1 MSAVF
6 SQIDYFELFFSKKVR
21 KKFEKLILI
30 LSISGFFIHLLLVL
44 FFNLELF
51 SALNEDYFG
60 TPINAIYTPFSFI
73 LVYEIYL
80 LIFFIPRSFTTSL
93 LKQYEIIA
101 LVLIRRI
108 FGDITKI
115 DFDQALETNLELFNL
130 GIDLLAV
137 LLLLAIVLLFSRI
150 HLKLNA
156 LSRSLLEEERDF
168 IFKGYKKKLSVVL
181 LLIIVVVSCVH
192 FVDFINYSFAKEHL
206 IPGMSN
212 NLNSIFYKDF
222 FTLLILADVLVLLFS
237 YGVTQE
243 NFKLLRN
250 TGFIIATILMRI
262 SFSAEG
268 FLNVSFILAG
278 SLFGYLILLFY
289 FKFVE
294 SEVSNQKN

>member
-1 MSAVF
+1 MSSAF
-6 SQIDYFELFFSKKVR
+6 SRRDYFELFFSGQVR
-21 KKFEKLILI
+21 KKFEKLILV
-30 LSISGFFIHLLLVL
+30 LSISGFFIHLLLVML
-44 FFNLELF
+44 FNLEVL
-51 SALNEDYFG
+51 SALNVDYFG
-60 TPINAIYTPFSFI
+60 NPINAIYTPFSFI

-115 DFDQALETNLELFNL
+115 DFDQALETNEELFNL
-130 GIDLLAV
+130 GIDILAV

-156 LSRSLLEEERDF
+156 LSKTSLEEERDF

-181 LLIIVVVSCVH
+181 LLIIVAVSVAH
-192 FVDFINYSFAKEHL
+192 LVDFVTYSFTNDHL

-237 YGVTQE
+237 YGITQE

-262 SFSAEG
+262 SFSATG
-268 FLNVSFILAG
+268 VLNVTFILAG

-289 FKFVE
+289 YKFVE
-294 SEVSNQKN
+294 SQVSIQ

>member
-1 MSAVF
+1 M
-6 SQIDYFELFFSKKVR
+6 L
-21 KKFEKLILI
+21 
-30 LSISGFFIHLLLVL
+30 G
-44 FFNLELF
+44 
-51 SALNEDYFG
+51 ALNEDYFG
-60 TPINAIYTPFSFI
+60 NPINAIYTPFSFI

-115 DFDQALETNLELFNL
+115 DFDQTIETNEELFNL
-130 GIDLLAV
+130 GIDILAV

-156 LSRSLLEEERDF
+156 LSRTLFEEERDF

-181 LLIIVVVSCVH
+181 LFIIVVVSCVH
-192 FVDFINYSFAKEHL
+192 LVDFINYSFTRAHL

-237 YGVTQE
+237 YGITQE

-262 SFSAEG
+262 SFSATG
-268 FLNVSFILAG
+268 VLNVAFILAG

-289 FKFVE
+289 FKFLE
-294 SEVSNQKN
+294 SEASNQ

>member
-1 MSAVF
+1 MSSAL
-6 SQIDYFELFFSKKVR
+6 SRRDYFELFFSGQVR
-21 KKFEKLILI
+21 KKFEKLILV
-30 LSISGFFIHLLLVL
+30 LSISGFFIHLLLVML
-44 FFNLELF
+44 FNLEVL
-51 SALNEDYFG
+51 SSLNVDYFG
-60 TPINAIYTPFSFI
+60 NPINAIYTPFSFI

-115 DFDQALETNLELFNL
+115 DFDQALETNEELFNL
-130 GIDLLAV
+130 GIDILAV

-156 LSRSLLEEERDF
+156 LSRTLLEEERDF

-181 LLIIVVVSCVH
+181 LLIIVAVSVAH
-192 FVDFINYSFAKEHL
+192 LVDFVTYSFTNDHL

-237 YGVTQE
+237 YGITQE

-262 SFSAEG
+262 SFSATG
-268 FLNVSFILAG
+268 VLNVTFILAG

-289 FKFVE
+289 YKFVE
-294 SEVSNQKN
+294 SQVSIQ

>member
-6 SQIDYFELFFSKKVR
+6 SQRDYFELFFSKQVR
-21 KKFEKLILI
+21 KKFEKVILI
-30 LSISGFFIHLLLVL
+30 LSIAGFFIHLLLVL
-44 FFNLELF
+44 LYNIEVF

-60 TPINAIYTPFSFI
+60 NPINAIYTPFSFI

-108 FGDITKI
+108 FGDLTKI
-115 DFDQALETNLELFNL
+115 DFEQTIETNEELFNL
-130 GIDLLAV
+130 GIDILAV

-156 LSRSLLEEERDF
+156 FSRTLFEEERDF

-192 FVDFINYSFAKEHL
+192 LVDFINYSFTKAHL

-237 YGVTQE
+237 YGITQE

-262 SFSAEG
+262 SFSATG
-268 FLNVSFILAG
+268 VLNVAFILAG

-289 FKFVE
+289 FKFVQ
-294 SEVSNQKN
+294 SEVSN